1 MSLRR
6 KTFVLLVARVLF
18 MALGDIALSRGM
30 KNIGAVNYS
39 SASALWH
46 VFIQVITN
54 GMIWLG
60 IVLLLAYFVSHLL
73 VLSWADYSY
82 VLPTSA
88 TYYVIVPL
96 LGLILLHEY
105 VGVMRWV
112 GATIVSLGVILVGLT
127 APQAEEAR

>member
-1 MSLRR
+1 
-6 KTFVLLVARVLF
+6 
-18 MALGDIALSRGM
+18 
-30 KNIGAVNYS
+30 
-39 SASALWH
+39 
-46 VFIQVITN
+46 
-54 GMIWLG
+54 
-60 IVLLLAYFVSHLL
+60 
-73 VLSWADYSY
+73 

-127 APQAEEAR
+127 APQTEEAR